1 MTDVNKAVQPV
12 QSIVIAPLNE
22 GTEYKANN
30 YILFRLSSAQLNMW
44 LTNDS
49 YLSFDFVYKRSE
61 SKLNAA
67 AGANNKMNP
76 SYIRN
81 AANIFRSIEIL
92 YGSKTIYNQPYNIE
106 QNTINTLTYG
116 ESYLTGNYAT
126 YTTRKTIA
134 NGQDYL
140 KLDNGSAVSGSAAVA
155 AMTTEG
161 TIKNVMVP
169 INQLFPIF
177 QDMTS
182 NGFPMRSLKS
192 QLEFRLYIAEPYRY
206 IVDWDHII
214 KDFSYKCR
222 IASTDDTE
230 KVKYLTTSIEER
242 FSSTDVKLSNVRMY
256 CANYIADQSTAAL
269 VDEKCGVGEGMK
281 FKYSI
286 VASALRQV
294 NKLDTSN
301 NLPFSVTTNNTKSLM
316 LYCHRTGLSPS
327 LMYRPLISSLYVKFG
342 PNQLP
347 FQPIAGNSFDTP
359 FEYKFTSDDVLNN
372 IDTYF
377 TETNG
382 DYNGSYRYIESA
394 ATSSV
399 QRDTLRNSVPT
410 SSFVLM
416 GANYVNDPSALGSQ
430 SSAWN
435 SQYQASFNS
444 DNTETTITDRPL
456 TFVFGVRTEM
466 GMILKNNEIDTVNL

>member
-1 MTDVNKAVQPV
+1 MTDVNKAIQPV
-12 QSIVIAPLNE
+12 QSVLITPLNE
-22 GTEYKANN
+22 GAEYKANN
-30 YILFRLSSAQLNMW
+30 YILFRLSAAQLNMW

-49 YLSFDFVYKRSE
+49 YLSFDFVYKRSA
-61 SKLNAA
+61 STLNDA
-67 AGANNKMNP
+67 AGGVNSMNP

-140 KLDNGSAVSGSAAVA
+140 KLDNGKTTASKDVVA
-155 AMTTEG
+155 AMDNEA

-169 INQLFPIF
+169 INQLFPTF

-206 IVDWDHII
+206 IVDWDHTI
-214 KDFSYKCR
+214 KDFSHQCR

-230 KVKYLTTSIEER
+230 KLKYLTTSIKER
-242 FSSTDVKLSNVRMY
+242 FSSTNVKLSNVRMY
-256 CANYIADQSTAAL
+256 CANYIPDQSTAAL

-286 VASALRQV
+286 VVSALRQV
-294 NKLDTSN
+294 DKLGMSN

-342 PNQLP
+342 QNQLP

-382 DYNGSYRYIESA
+382 DYNGSYRFITSD
-394 ATSSV
+394 ATNATA
-399 QRDTLRNSVPT
+399 RDIARNGVPT

-444 DNTETTITDRPL
+444 DSVETTIANRPL

-466 GMILKNNEIDTVNL
+466 GMIIKNNEIDTVNL

>member
-1 MTDVNKAVQPV
+1 MTDVNKAIQPV
-12 QSIVIAPLNE
+12 QSVVTVPLNE
-22 GTEYKANN
+22 GTEFKANN

-49 YLSFDFVYKRSE
+49 YLSFDFVYKRSA
-61 SKLNAA
+61 STLNVDAQ
-67 AGANNKMNP
+67 ANNNMNP

-140 KLDNGSAVSGSAAVA
+140 KLDNGKATNGSDTIA
-155 AMTTEG
+155 AMATEA
-161 TIKNVMVP
+161 TIKNVMIP

-177 QDMTS
+177 QDITS

-206 IVDWDHII
+206 IVDWDHTI
-214 KDFSYKCR
+214 KDFSHQCR
-222 IASTDDTE
+222 IAATDAE
-230 KVKYLTTSIEER
+230 KVKYLTTSIEKR
-242 FSSTDVKLSNVRMY
+242 FSSTDVKLTNVRMY

-281 FKYSI
+281 FKYSM
-286 VASALRQV
+286 VVSALRQLD
-294 NKLDTSN
+294 KLGGSN

-342 PNQLP
+342 QNQLP

-382 DYNGSYRYIESA
+382 DYNGSYRFIPSDA
-394 ATSSV
+394 SNTDN
-399 QRDTLRNSVPT
+399 RDALRDSVPT

-444 DNTETTITDRPL
+444 DSTETTITDRPL
-456 TFVFGVRTEM
+456 TFVLGVRTEM
-466 GMILKNNEIDTVNL
+466 GMIIKNNEIDTVNL